1 MDENKNSSRFGE
13 ISRTAREYVEI
24 RIDEYKLKGVE
35 NFSIISNK
43 VLVILIATM
52 LGAVI
57 LQLLGFALAFFIGDI
72 LGSTALGF
80 AIVALMLGFA
90 LAVIYAKRDTMFINR
105 MIQMYMKMF
114 FNNGDKQ
121 GQQ

>member
-1 MDENKNSSRFGE
+1 MTGKENNSQLGE
-13 ISRTAREYVEI
+13 MSETVKKYMNL

-57 LQLLGFALAFFIGDI
+57 LQLIGFAFAFFIGW
-72 LGSTALGF
+72 LLNSTSLGF
-80 AIVALMLGFA
+80 AIVALVFGMA
-90 LAVIYAKRDTMFINR
+90 LWLIYIKRDTLFINR
-105 MIQMYMKMF
+105 MVQMYMRMF
-114 FNNGDKQ
+114 FNNKQ
-121 GQQ
+121 QI